1 MTPSSRRSTVP
12 NAPTSLTLLT
22 LSWCAGALQYLTF
35 TTPDIHV
42 VQQVCLHMD
51 DPQEPHITIMK
62 RILDYLQ
69 STLDH
74 CLLCHT
80 STFDLVVCT
89 NADWAGCPDPRRFTS
104 SYVVFLG
111 DNLVS

>member
-1 MTPSSRRSTVP
+1 
-12 NAPTSLTLLT
+12 
-22 LSWCAGALQYLTF
+22 
-35 TTPDIHV
+35 
-42 VQQVCLHMD
+42 
-51 DPQEPHITIMK
+51 MK

-89 NADWAGCPDPRRFTS
+89 NADWAGCPDPCRFTS